1 MFLNLGGNISVKK
14 KDIIGVF
21 DMDNLPADSQ
31 VMEFLKENEKNN
43 NVKVVGMGIPKAIVV
58 TNDGRCTS
66 VYITTISSSSVKGR
80 FEQGYPGNDL

>member
-1 MFLNLGGNISVKK
+1 MFLNLGGNVSVKK

-31 VMEFLKENEKNN
+31 VMDFLKENEKNN

-58 TNDGRCTS
+58 TDDGKNTNIYIVIYLNINFNGNLIRCS
-66 VYITTISSSSVKGR
+66 
-80 FEQGYPGNDL
+80 F